1 MTLNPLLYPSGMPQ
15 MAMPPAPP
23 SMVPPIPAPPGS
35 SQSRAPPPPG
45 MPPPPMG
52 MPPRAPYGP
61 PMGKELRKKKEPEK
75 PHCTL
80 LTQPLLDLG
89 HVHFFFCLTEERP
102 SAERRS

>member
-1 MTLNPLLYPSGMPQ
+1 MWYPTGMPQ

-23 SMVPPIPAPPGS
+23 SMVPPHPAPPGS

-61 PMGKELRKKKEPEK
+61 PMGK
-75 PHCTL
+75 L
-80 LTQPLLDLG
+80 LSFEYSLLNKALG
-89 HVHFFFCLTEERP
+89 KQLINTFSLLMWGTAILGARASHI
-102 SAERRS
+102 